1 MSLGKKQLAALIMAG
16 SAAPLAGQAAGGV
29 AAYPQRPITLVVGYP
44 PGGAADVLAR
54 QLSLH
59 MSEDL
64 GQTVIVE
71 NRPGAS
77 SNIGAAIVA
86 KAAPDGYTLHLASRS
101 ASLHKSMYRHIDYDF
116 ARDLT
121 AVGMAARM
129 PYVLVMGKHVQAETL
144 QDALQLAQ
152 ASPGMLTCASIG
164 MGTANH
170 LLCEAFQD
178 GAGVQLTHIP
188 YKGAAPAIIDV
199 IGGRADLMFTAL
211 PSALAHLK
219 AGSVRGMAVMTSARL
234 AEIPDVPAIEEFGF
248 MEAKGNAWL
257 AVMAPTGTPKDIVNR
272 LNSALIN
279 VLEKTELKDALASLG
294 FIVPLSNNS
303 PEAIDAF
310 IAEDVERW
318 TALLNDRQIK
328 ALQ

>member
-1 MSLGKKQLAALIMAG
+1 MSLRKKQLAALIVAG
-16 SAAPLAGQAAGGV
+16 SAASLGAQAADDPAV
-29 AAYPQRPITLVVGYP
+29 YPQRPITLVVGYP

-54 QLSLH
+54 QLAVH

-77 SNIGAAIVA
+77 SNIAAAAVA
-86 KAAPDGYTLHLASRS
+86 KATPDGYTLHLASRS
-101 ASLHKSMYRHIDYDF
+101 AALHKSMYRHIDYDF
-116 ARDLT
+116 ARDLV

-129 PYVLVMGKHVQAETL
+129 PYVLVMGKHIQAATL
-144 QDALQLAQ
+144 QDALQLAR

-170 LLCEAFQD
+170 LLCEAFQES
-178 GAGVQLTHIP
+178 AGVQLTHIP
-188 YKGAAPAIIDV
+188 YKGAAPALIDV
-199 IGGRADLMFTAL
+199 IGGRADFMFTAL
-211 PSALAHLK
+211 PSALAHLQ
-219 AGSVRGMAVMTSARL
+219 AESVRGMAVMTDVRL
-234 AEIPDVPAIEEFGF
+234 AEIPDVPAIEEYGF

-257 AVMAPTGTPKDIVNR
+257 AVMAPAGTPQDVIVR
-272 LNSALIN
+272 LNRALTA
-279 VLEKTELKDALASLG
+279 VLEKKAVKKALASLG

-303 PEAIDAF
+303 PEAIGVF
-310 IAEDVERW
+310 IAEDTDRW
-318 TALLNDRQIK
+318 TGLLADRQIK